1 MDGQSRLRA
10 AVLEHLELLSNLE
23 LQKKYERDVTIA
35 NVPAELVC
43 GWFDDLDLP
52 ESASGIFAGQELESV
67 RAFSRSFEEAS
78 QTLRGLPL
86 AELHDQPLWLEIVEK
101 ARVLRQQLRVS
112 NREDP
117 LQVSGDIVNTPRS
130 GK

>member
-1 MDGQSRLRA
+1 MDAHSSLRA
-10 AVLEHLELLSNLE
+10 AVLEHLELLSSLE

-52 ESASGIFAGQELESV
+52 ESASGIFAGQELDSV

-78 QTLRGLPL
+78 QALHGLSF
-86 AELHDQPLWLEIVEK
+86 AELHARPLWLDIVEK
-101 ARVLRQQLRVS
+101 ARVLRQELR
-112 NREDP
+112 
-117 LQVSGDIVNTPRS
+117 GA
-130 GK
+130 G